1 VIYRKGSSHI
11 PTRSIDRPSRKMESD
26 DAGYEEENGVLLDEG
41 MGLGGRRGELFRGAE
56 KEVEGGGELDGDVK
70 PKGKGSADRHHEL
83 K

>member
-1 VIYRKGSSHI
+1 MMQD
-11 PTRSIDRPSRKMESD
+11 TRR
-26 DAGYEEENGVLLDEG
+26 
-41 MGLGGRRGELFRGAE
+41 GLGGRRGELFRGAE